1 MEQESKSPFFRAVAD
16 ALDAAKQLRTTDDS
30 ILMVMADGVTAS
42 HLCGGNSDHLQA
54 VLLNFMQRNP
64 KVAEIVLR
72 ASIDYQVAALSAPVL
87 RIPKVPADGIAIPTD
102 GTAPWPVDLSK
113 SRYHVG
119 VDVASTQKKDEA

>member
-42 HLCGGNSDHLQA
+42 HLCGGNGDHLQA

-72 ASIDYQVAALSAPVL
+72 ASFDYQLSIFDAPII
-87 RIPKVPADGIAIPTD
+87 RIPKAPADGVAIPTG

-113 SRYHVG
+113 TRYHVG
-119 VDVASTQKKDEA
+119 VDVASTQKEDKA